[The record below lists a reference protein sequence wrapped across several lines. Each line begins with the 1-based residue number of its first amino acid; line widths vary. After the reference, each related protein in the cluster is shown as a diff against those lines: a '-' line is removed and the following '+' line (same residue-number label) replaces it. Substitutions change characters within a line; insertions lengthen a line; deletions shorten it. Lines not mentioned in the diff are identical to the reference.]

1 MKERAMDGSFML
13 DRRAFLNRVA
23 VSVGGVAIAAALPVS
38 LLQASPVC
46 AARDP
51 CGDWTVDDMCG
62 AYPPYAFRR
71 DADQPHA
78 RQASVHLDGLDALF
92 AV

>member
-1 MKERAMDGSFML
+1 MTREFTL

-23 VSVGGVAIAAALPVS
+23 VSIGGIVVGAAMPVS

-46 AARDP
+46 SAFDP

-71 DADQPHA
+71 DSEAPRAVQGA
-78 RQASVHLDGLDALF
+78 VHLDGLDAIF
-92 AV
+92 AA